1 MSRLPVFEDTTWD
14 YTRHRGKLQYFTN
27 FTWGDHDFRIV
38 MSLGVKKLYVD
49 LFSADVRRM
58 TLTVDMID
66 APILEL
72 ERFAFDSVVYY
83 LSQATPLVDAIQE
96 PLPYWQH

>member
-1 MSRLPVFEDTTWD
+1 MSRLPVFEDTTWKFI
-14 YTRHRGKLQYFTN
+14 RRRGKLQYFTDI
-27 FTWGDHDFRIV
+27 TWAGRDFRLV
-38 MSLGVKKLYVD
+38 MALSVKKLHVD
-49 LFSADVRRM
+49 LYTADVHRM

-66 APILEL
+66 APIIEL

-83 LSQATPLVDAIQE
+83 LSQATPLVDAIQY